1 MEFKNAKQSLL
12 FGIALLIATL
22 MSIPRVLERF
32 EIIENLS
39 DSFAQATIQDIVVRA
54 FFIFNYSWLLLQFN
68 TNWKFSY
75 SKLNIYLRNIT

>member
-1 MEFKNAKQSLL
+1 MTKNNTLEYKSAKQSLL

-39 DSFAQATIQDIVVRA
+39 DSFAQATIQDIVV
-54 FFIFNYSWLLLQFN
+54 
-68 TNWKFSY
+68 
-75 SKLNIYLRNIT
+75 